1 MKNVIISVLCA
12 TVFNQYLLGTYFQ
25 NFLGISLTVCF
36 GLFLLDYIIDEIRQD
51 IKRKKR
57 LERTIRRL
65 RYEKIN

>member
-12 TVFNQYLLGTYFQ
+12 MTFNQYFLGTWFQ
-25 NFLGISLTVCF
+25 NFIGLSITLCV
-36 GLFLLDYIIDEIRQD
+36 GLFLLDYVVDEIKQD

-57 LERTIRRL
+57 IERTVRRL